1 MQEEQV
7 VGVGVEGRAER
18 GVEGGICRRGKGGAN
33 VDLRHRDR
41 VGAQGGAQEA
51 HVVELVRRELSSVRL
66 HGTISVCRNRSWK
79 LCSIDTQHSDWLILN
94 LTAIG
99 CVRLAFMPPVEAGPP
114 PLQVSRKLESSRLHW
129 CLQGKGSAK
138 VGVKPG
144 TIS

>member
-7 VGVGVEGRAER
+7 VGVGIEGRAER
-18 GVEGGICRRGKGGAN
+18 GVEGGVCRGGKGGAN

-51 HVVELVRRELSSVRL
+51 HVVKLVRRDLSSVRL
-66 HGTISVCRNRSWK
+66 HGTILVCRNRSWK
-79 LCSIDTQHSDWLILN
+79 LCSMDTQHSDWFNAQRNFWYRWVLILN

-114 PLQVSRKLESSRLHW
+114 PLQVSRKLDSARLH
-129 CLQGKGSAK
+129 
-138 VGVKPG
+138 
-144 TIS
+144 